1 MYNNFTSIDTN
12 RIPRFGKRAEWRDTN
27 DIEDCKS
34 PAFSELS
41 DSFSFQKQ
49 TVDDFDFENSH
60 KLTLESRL
68 RFGRRVNL
76 MTEEKSLTQLMEIDT
91 MSEVPLYQKPIFDL
105 EGPVQIDEV
114 LQQEMRRMQFNPTT
128 HFDDDVY
135 AGER

>member
-1 MYNNFTSIDTN
+1 
-12 RIPRFGKRAEWRDTN
+12 
-27 DIEDCKS
+27 
-34 PAFSELS
+34 
-41 DSFSFQKQ
+41 
-49 TVDDFDFENSH
+49 
-60 KLTLESRL
+60 
-68 RFGRRVNL
+68 
-76 MTEEKSLTQLMEIDT
+76 